1 MAVVWLIILVP
12 VVLFIFL
19 FNDMV
24 LKRTRVDYNLAVV
37 LGALE
42 QRVVTAREL
51 AENIAETMPDESA
64 ALTELAGSY
73 SRQAA
78 LTVKVELDKKLSEHL
93 NTIRLQ
99 LEKEPDNA
107 KSVKA
112 IKEADSAM
120 VKAEADYNESARLIN
135 TALDQPCGR
144 LLGRVMHQQPRVII
158 ERS

>member
-78 LTVKVELDKKLSEHL
+78 LPVKVELDKKLAEHL
-93 NTIRLQ
+93 NTVRFQ

-107 KSVKA
+107 KLVKA